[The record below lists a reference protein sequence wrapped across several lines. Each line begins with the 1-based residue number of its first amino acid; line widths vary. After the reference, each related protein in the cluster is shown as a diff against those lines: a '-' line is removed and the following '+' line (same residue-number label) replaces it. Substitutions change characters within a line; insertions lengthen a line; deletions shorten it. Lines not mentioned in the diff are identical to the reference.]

1 MQELSSI
8 KSIISQNKDR
18 LSQKYGLKSIAIF
31 GSYARNQQ
39 TLESD
44 IDILVE
50 FNRQI
55 GLEFI
60 DLADE
65 LEELLNINV
74 DLVSKDGLKLKYMH
88 SIVDELE
95 YV

>member
-1 MQELSSI
+1 MQELTSI
-8 KSIISQNKDR
+8 KRILSQNKDR

-44 IDILVE
+44 VDILVE
-50 FNRQI
+50 FNRPI
-55 GLEFI
+55 GSEFI

-65 LEELLNINV
+65 LEELLQINV

-88 SIVDELE
+88 SITDELE

>member
-8 KSIISQNKDR
+8 KQI
-18 LSQKYGLKSIAIF
+18 LSQHKERLTKKYGLKSIAIF

-39 TLESD
+39 TMDSD
-44 IDILVE
+44 VDILVE
-50 FNRQI
+50 FNRPVGI
-55 GLEFI
+55 EFI

-65 LEELLNINV
+65 LEQLLSIKV
-74 DLVSKDGLKLKYMH
+74 DLVSKDGLKIKYMH